1 MSEPCASCHHP
12 YTDADGHTRCR
23 PSGLLAVRVR
33 TVDGQCE
40 DFMPKVVVDNTLP
53 WGVWPKGP
61 ERKRPKVSARRGS
74 GAAKKNPGPRSGPFW
89 LPVPNVE
96 LRGRAAG
103 EGPVE
108 RSGTNL
114 SAGLGGADIGDSK

>member
-1 MSEPCASCHHP
+1 MAYAALKTAMSETENEIVRLRSALTELTAIVRGECGSLLDEDRGGSASLSMEI
-12 YTDADGHTRCR
+12 DD
-23 PSGLLAVRVR
+23 LL
-33 TVDGQCE
+33 G
-40 DFMPKVVVDNTLP
+40 
-53 WGVWPKGP
+53 
-61 ERKRPKVSARRGS
+61 
-74 GAAKKNPGPRSGPFW
+74 
-89 LPVPNVE
+89 PNVE